1 MANINT
7 TGVTTV
13 ANFIPEVWSRELSD
27 ATQAWIGLSDLV
39 DRSFEADL
47 SVGDIVHIADAS
59 NPAVSVKTEDT
70 TGAYANIVETKQD
83 ITVNRQAYT
92 AFIVEDMAEL
102 QSQYA
107 VRSQYTTKSVYS
119 LMAHSEGD
127 INSGLQSLPD
137 NFSQLVGSL
146 GTDPTTDNLIASV
159 KFLDDADVPE
169 SGRFFYM
176 SPGTHAALLKQ
187 DVFIS
192 GDYGPSGG
200 VSSGRITKP
209 VYGATTHV
217 SSLASNN
224 PSTSGQSYSW
234 FCHRKGVAMII
245 QQTPDVHTQYEVL
258 EFGWGVGVNII
269 YQFAERLIGPKDL
282 GGTTSTDVFNV
293 AVRGP

>member
-1 MANINT
+1 MASINT
-7 TGVTTV
+7 TGITTV

-27 ATQAWIGLSDLV
+27 AAQAWTGLSSLV
-39 DRSFEADL
+39 DRQYEADL

-83 ITVNRQAYT
+83 ITVSRQAYT

-107 VRSQYTTKSVYS
+107 VRSNYTGKSVYS
-119 LMAHSEGD
+119 LMAYVEGD
-127 INSGLQSLPD
+127 ASAGLASLPSS
-137 NFSQLVGSL
+137 FSQLVGAL
-146 GTDPTTDNLIASV
+146 GSDPTTDNLIGAV
-159 KFLDDADVPE
+159 KYLDDADVPE
-169 SGRFFYM
+169 GDRFFYM
-176 SPGTHAALLKQ
+176 SPGTHASLLKQ
-187 DVFIS
+187 DVFVS
-192 GDYGPSGG
+192 GDYGPAGA
-200 VSSGRITKP
+200 VSTGRVTKP

-217 SSLASNN
+217 SSLASNS
-224 PSTSGQSYSW
+224 PATAGQSYSW
-234 FCHRKGVAMII
+234 FCHKKGVAMII
-245 QQTPDVHTQYEVL
+245 QQTPEVHTQYEVL

-293 AVRGP
+293 GIRGP